1 MLTNDLSLANVLR
14 NVRSKIK
21 DTWII
26 MTNQSINS
34 TLHYSDIDEPL
45 YFYNNSTLFESY
57 KLKNVLSTN
66 RLANISSDGK
76 WEWNKNLDK
85 TLFERRGNFFGKTL
99 NAMTGHEPYM
109 RHDIST
115 QCKGTAT
122 IRNHTRFFW
131 GTYSQVSN
139 KRGAYNKRGGWGKKI
154 HPPRFLLHKFINEE
168 GGIFCLLRWKFASL
182 HVEGGKN
189 LGKR

>member
-1 MLTNDLSLANVLR
+1 
-14 NVRSKIK
+14 
-21 DTWII
+21 

-109 RHDIST
+109 T
-115 QCKGTAT
+115 
-122 IRNHTRFFW
+122 
-131 GTYSQVSN
+131 
-139 KRGAYNKRGGWGKKI
+139 
-154 HPPRFLLHKFINEE
+154 FLPNAKELQQSEIIPDSFEVLTLKYLINVEP
-168 GGIFCLLRWKFASL
+168 IIN
-182 HVEGGKN
+182 VEGGKKHTPSTFFCYIN
-189 LGKR
+189 S

>member
-1 MLTNDLSLANVLR
+1 
-14 NVRSKIK
+14 
-21 DTWII
+21 

-109 RHDIST
+109 TFLPNAKELQQSEIIPDSFEVPTYKIKNKIVSRCLKLQTLTVTYQMFRPSST
-115 QCKGTAT
+115 FSA
-122 IRNHTRFFW
+122 
-131 GTYSQVSN
+131 
-139 KRGAYNKRGGWGKKI
+139 
-154 HPPRFLLHKFINEE
+154 
-168 GGIFCLLRWKFASL
+168 
-182 HVEGGKN
+182 
-189 LGKR
+189 